1 MFYQEVTHLMD
12 LFLADV
18 KGKHQ
23 ISEEY
28 QSFLGNFY
36 IAALSGIVMEWVRRD
51 MDLSEETMMTYL
63 RLTLENQIEEAFLR
77 AEREG
82 L

>member
-1 MFYQEVTHLMD
+1 
-12 LFLADV
+12 
-18 KGKHQ
+18 
-23 ISEEY
+23 
-28 QSFLGNFY
+28 
-36 IAALSGIVMEWVRRD
+36 MEWVRRD